1 MLGNTITHTKL
12 IEVTV
17 TEKKCNGFFKR
28 TVKHK
33 GKIHRIL
40 RHYED
45 EGYTE
50 IELRRSPCG
59 HVVLEKPYLRTVVGQ
74 GWTWNMTCP
83 TCKCT
88 Y

>member
-33 GKIHRIL
+33 GSN
-40 RHYED
+40 D
-45 EGYTE
+45 
-50 IELRRSPCG
+50 
-59 HVVLEKPYLRTVVGQ
+59 
-74 GWTWNMTCP
+74 
-83 TCKCT
+83 
-88 Y
+88 